1 MHQAVQAFLSCNAA
15 SLTDRRFSGDKLQ
28 HQALLLAFIDAAPYI
43 RQKIR
48 QNAYSQL
55 NIENKNS
62 QIQF

>member
-1 MHQAVQAFLSCNAA
+1 M
-15 SLTDRRFSGDKLQ
+15 TDRRFSGDKLQ